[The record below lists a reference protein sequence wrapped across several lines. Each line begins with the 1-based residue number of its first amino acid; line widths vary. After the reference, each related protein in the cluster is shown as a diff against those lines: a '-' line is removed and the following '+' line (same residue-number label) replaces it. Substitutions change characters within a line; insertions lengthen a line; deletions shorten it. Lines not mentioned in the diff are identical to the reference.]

1 MINWLSV
8 IANGLWVAGLSVIL
22 AALSYTYW
30 LAGQAG
36 RSWGA
41 ELSQP
46 GSLRV
51 CLAGLFLVG
60 LGLAGTSRS
69 AWQVALAVALLL
81 GCVVALVSLRGAS
94 PR

>member
-22 AALSYTYW
+22 AALSYTRW

-69 AWQVALAVALLL
+69 TWQVALAVALLL
-81 GCVVALVSLRGAS
+81 GCVVALLSLRGMAS
-94 PR
+94 K